1 MELGKKLQSLRKELN
16 ISQEQ
21 LAEQLNVTRQT
32 ISKWELGETTPDIK
46 QAKKLAEIFKVS
58 LDELLDTNIRDT
70 VIEKVSNTEKMTNIA
85 FKIIKVIGI
94 AFFAMLI
101 IDVITMIVFLTKII

>member
-1 MELGKKLQSLRKELN
+1 MGLGKKLQSLRKELN

-32 ISKWELGETTPDIK
+32 ISKWELEETTPDIK
-46 QAKKLAEIFKVS
+46 QAKKLSEIFKVS

-70 VIEKVSNTEKMTNIA
+70 VVEKVSNTEKMTSIGI
-85 FKIIKVIGI
+85 KIIKVIGI
-94 AFFAMLI
+94 AFFVMLI
-101 IDVITMIVFLTKII
+101 IDVITMIVFLPKII